1 MKAKCSLLITAL
13 VMFCINF
20 AATSFYG
27 FANVVA
33 MLLQSSITS
42 PAFLWAAFNSIVGI
56 VVALFLICACIGAFR
71 GKGDL
76 LAACAF
82 FLCAVQNFLSFVPN
96 WQYVLQSI
104 GRPLQLF
111 NLVFIDWIVGL
122 AYVAIAI
129 AALMRWKAKT
139 AGVIGASVV
148 LGVRVFAFFRALV
161 SFLKAGVPLSQFMV
175 SMVPNFLFCIL
186 MLQLGILLF
195 IMAQDKKT
203 E

>member
-1 MKAKCSLLITAL
+1 MKAKRSLLITAL

-27 FANVVA
+27 FTNVVA
-33 MLLQSSITS
+33 MLLQSSVTS
-42 PAFLWAAFNSIVGI
+42 PAFLWAAFNSIVGV
-56 VVALFLICACIGAFR
+56 VVALLLIGACIGAFR

-96 WQYVLQSI
+96 WQVVLQSI
-104 GRPLQLF
+104 GYPRQLF
-111 NLVFIDWIVGL
+111 NLVGIDWLVGL
-122 AYVAIAI
+122 AYVMIAI
-129 AALMRWKAKT
+129 AALLKWKAKT
-139 AGVIGASVV
+139 AGIIGAGAV
-148 LGVRVFAFFRALV
+148 LAVRVFAFFRALV
-161 SFLKAGVPLSQFMV
+161 YFLKAGIPLSHFLV
-175 SMVPNFLFCIL
+175 SMVPNFLLCIL

-195 IMAQDKKT
+195 IMAQEKKT